1 MPGLPHHGERHPAR
15 SCLAGRI
22 KAALLGGKPFIALLA
37 VLLTLA
43 ALHPGP
49 VKADA
54 ADFQGMP
61 GMWKVNYQ
69 IQRPGHST
77 RSGSYWFCAD
87 DGSDPMDT
95 FAVIALP
102 VLENCSRASTR
113 RSTTALAWQLS
124 CDGGSKGRGHISFD
138 TAEHYLGGV
147 VLPARHEAIQLEA
160 RHYAACTGP
169 SD

>member
-1 MPGLPHHGERHPAR
+1 MKAATLSGKPVVAL
-15 SCLAGRI
+15 L
-22 KAALLGGKPFIALLA
+22 AALLTLTALQ
-37 VLLTLA
+37 
-43 ALHPGP
+43 PGP

-69 IQRPGHST
+69 IQRPGHSI

-102 VLENCSRASTR
+102 ELENCSRASSR

-124 CDGGSKGRGHISFD
+124 CEGGRKGRGYISFD
-138 TAEHYLGGV
+138 NAEHYLGGV
-147 VLPARHEAIQLEA
+147 ALPARHEAIQLEA